1 VQNNNSNNF
10 NQQNDRQGFGSR
22 VNQFFLRLNL
32 LFSLSL

>member
-22 VNQFFLRLNL
+22 VNQFFLYFYS
-32 LFSLSL
+32 LF